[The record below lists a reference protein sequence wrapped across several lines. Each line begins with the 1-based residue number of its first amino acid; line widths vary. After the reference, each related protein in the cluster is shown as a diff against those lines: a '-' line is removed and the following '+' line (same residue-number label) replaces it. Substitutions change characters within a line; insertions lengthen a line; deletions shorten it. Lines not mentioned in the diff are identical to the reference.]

1 MDLLE
6 NLRALVL
13 VAEHES
19 FSLAARELGLSPSV
33 VIKRVNAAE
42 WQLRTEVFR
51 RTTRRVTP
59 TEAGQ
64 TVILKVQT
72 LVHDFDELLAAMRN
86 ERIEPAGTGALR
98 VTIAL
103 ELAAFGL
110 DEMLSAFL
118 QRHARLRM
126 EVVWLD
132 RAVNPE
138 AEGFD
143 LAIDLQLL
151 SYPRVTEMA
160 LMSLPSALVA
170 APAFL
175 DTAERPIH
183 PRDLQ
188 KHPILAL
195 ESTGR
200 RWAFRGPNRIVTVE
214 VTPRFITADACSV
227 LDAVIDSQGIA
238 LLPQYLAQPA
248 LDSGR
253 LVRLLGDYP
262 PVEACMMARV
272 PDAKA
277 SQPWVQNLLA
287 WLALRLADA
296 PTRPA

>member
-13 VAEHES
+13 VAEHGS
-19 FSLAARELGLSPSV
+19 FSLAARELGLSASV

-59 TEAGQ
+59 TESGQ
-64 TVILKVQT
+64 TVIAKVQT
-72 LVHDFDELLAAMRN
+72 LVHEFDELLAAMRN
-86 ERIEPAGTGALR
+86 ERIEPAGTGSLR
-98 VTIAL
+98 VTIAP
-103 ELAAFGL
+103 ELAGLGL

-118 QRHARLRM
+118 TRNAKLRM
-126 EVVWLD
+126 EVVWLE

-143 LAIDLQLL
+143 LAIDLQSL

-160 LMSLPSALVA
+160 LMSLPFALVA
-170 APAFL
+170 APAL
-175 DTAERPIH
+175 LGTAEHPTH

-200 RWAFRGPNRIVTVE
+200 RWAFRGLNRIVTVE
-214 VTPRFITADACSV
+214 VTPRFVTADACSV
-227 LDAVIDSQGIA
+227 LDAAIDGQGIA
-238 LLPQYLAQPA
+238 LLPHYLAQPA
-248 LDSGR
+248 LESGR
-253 LVRLLGDYP
+253 LVRLLNDYP
-262 PVEACMMARV
+262 PVEACMMAKV

-287 WLALRLADA
+287 WLALRLAGA

>member
-51 RTTRRVTP
+51 RTTRRVTA

-64 TVILKVQT
+64 PVILKAQT

-118 QRHARLRM
+118 QRHAKLRM

-200 RWAFRGPNRIVTVE
+200 RWAFRGLHRIVTVE
-214 VTPRFITADACSV
+214 VTPRFVTADARSV
-227 LDAVIDSQGIA
+227 LEAVIDAQGIA

-262 PVEACMMARV
+262 AVEACMMARV